1 MRMLSAVFV
10 ACVAGRA
17 AGQTLQANLG
27 QCSLELGGRIENC
40 RVAYRTF
47 GSLDAQRGNA
57 ILIPTWFASR
67 ADTWLPLLGPT
78 GIVDTTGFFVVVVE
92 SLGAGS
98 SSSPSN
104 SESQH
109 GLAFPEITVGDMVE
123 ASYRLAKDQLKLPG
137 LHAVVGIS
145 LGGLQAFEWGV
156 QHPDYVR
163 RIVPIHGGPRQA
175 IYGRAMWEL
184 VTRVAEDGARGVVPL
199 DSTAV
204 NLARFMVL
212 ATSSPAS
219 ANQRADTSYAR
230 DLATEARQL
239 RDVDLYEWGLHGRAI
254 LRHDIARRFNGD
266 MAKAANAWRAKTLVV
281 ISPQDHSVDSEPAR
295 AFARLIGADTLIL
308 TGDAGHGAIFGDSA
322 AKARVRGFLK
332 Q

>member
-1 MRMLSAVFV
+1 MRILSAVFV
-10 ACVAGRA
+10 AVIAARA
-17 AGQTLQANLG
+17 AAQVREANLG
-27 QCSLELGGRIENC
+27 QCPLELGGRIENC

-47 GSLDAQRGNA
+47 GSLDAQKKNA

-78 GIVDTTGFFVVVVE
+78 GIVDTTGFFVVIVE

-123 ASYRLAKDQLKLPG
+123 ASYRLAKDHLKLPE

-199 DSTAV
+199 DSTAT

-212 ATSSPAS
+212 AASSPAS
-219 ANQRADTSYAR
+219 ANLRADTSYSR
-230 DLATEARQL
+230 YLATEARQL
-239 RDVDLYEWGLHGRAI
+239 RNVDLYEWSLHGRAI
-254 LRHDIARRFNGD
+254 LRHDIARHFKGD
-266 MAKAANAWRAKTLVV
+266 LTKAANGWRAKTLVV

-295 AFARLIGADTLIL
+295 AFARLIGADTLVI
-308 TGDAGHGAIFGDSA
+308 TSDAGHGAIFGDSA